1 MNKFLDKNYYLIFF
15 LSYLTII
22 VGFYFNED
30 SLGGAKHDYI
40 YHLKFVSLFKENNF
54 IDGLK
59 MFGGPNYEVRNSPFF
74 YIIYAFF
81 DNYFS
86 LETLRKFN
94 TIISLFIAI
103 AFFKCLKIR
112 FKNEKNLILSLIS
125 CFIFLSPTVRSLS
138 VWPYP
143 LLWGILFFIISL
155 FYYLLFLESKETK
168 KEIKY
173 AILTSLFI
181 ILAAYIHPPLAV
193 FNLFYLFNFYKHLKN
208 SNFFL
213 IILIN
218 ILFIIPAVIFLI
230 ENGIFFL
237 KASGADVGIGT
248 TLNFFNKIIIISTI
262 ILYFIVPI
270 LNPLKLTKEIIY
282 NLNYKKII
290 LFILITILFS
300 FFFNYKFTIIHGGGF
315 VHKFSHMIFG
325 NDIFLFVVFFISIIC
340 FYILFNNK
348 INNYIIYLLIIL
360 SNIQY
365 TIYNKYY
372 DILIVILFFIIFDI
386 DLKRRFFKEGKTLF
400 FFYFI
405 YLFYYL
411 ITVFKNDIYK
421 FIYLIN

>member
-155 FYYLLFLESKETK
+155 FYYLLFLESKKTK

-208 SNFFL
+208 SNIFL

-218 ILFIIPAVIFLI
+218 FLFIIPAVIFLI

-237 KASGADVGIGT
+237 KTSGADVGIGT

>member
-1 MNKFLDKNYYLIFF
+1 MNKFFDKNYYLIFF
-15 LSYLTII
+15 LFYLTIV

-112 FKNEKNLILSLIS
+112 FKNEKNIILSLIS

-168 KEIKY
+168 KKIKY
-173 AILTSLFI
+173 AIFTTLSI
-181 ILAAYIHPPLAV
+181 ILASYIHPPLAV
-193 FNLFYLFNFYKHLKN
+193 FNLFYLFNFYKYLKN
-208 SNFFL
+208 LKFFL

-218 ILFIIPAVIFLI
+218 ILFITPAVIFLI

-237 KASGADVGIGT
+237 KTTGADVGIGT

-270 LNPLKLTKEIIY
+270 LNPLKLTKEII
-282 NLNYKKII
+282 NSLNYKKII
-290 LFILITILFS
+290 LFILITLLFS
-300 FFFNYKFTIIHGGGF
+300 FFFNYEFTEFYGG
-315 VHKFSHMIFG
+315 
-325 NDIFLFVVFFISIIC
+325 DLF
-340 FYILFNNK
+340 
-348 INNYIIYLLIIL
+348 IN
-360 SNIQY
+360 
-365 TIYNKYY
+365 
-372 DILIVILFFIIFDI
+372 F
-386 DLKRRFFKEGKTLF
+386 RM
-400 FFYFI
+400 
-405 YLFYYL
+405 
-411 ITVFKNDIYK
+411 
-421 FIYLIN
+421 

>member
-155 FYYLLFLESKETK
+155 FYYLLFLESKKTK

-208 SNFFL
+208 SNIFL

-237 KASGADVGIGT
+237 KTSGADVGIGT

-372 DILIVILFFIIFDI
+372 DILIVILFFIISDI

>member
-1 MNKFLDKNYYLIFF
+1 MNKFFDKNYYLIFF
-15 LSYLTII
+15 LFYLTIV

-173 AILTSLFI
+173 AILTTLFI

-193 FNLFYLFNFYKHLKN
+193 FNVFYLFNFYKYLKN
-208 SNFFL
+208 LNFFL

-237 KASGADVGIGT
+237 KTTGADVGIGT
-248 TLNFFNKIIIISTI
+248 SLNFFNKIIIISTI
-262 ILYFIVPI
+262 ILYFLFPI
-270 LNPLKLTKEIIY
+270 INPFKLIKEIIH
-282 NLNYKKII
+282 NLNYRKII
-290 LFILITILFS
+290 LFILTTILLS
-300 FFFNYKFTIIHGGGF
+300 FFFNYEFTAIHGGGF
-315 VHKFSHMIFG
+315 VHKFSHMLFG
-325 NDIFLFVVFFISIIC
+325 NDIFLFVIFFISIIC

-372 DILIVILFFIIFDI
+372 DILVVILFFIISDI
-386 DLKRRFFKEGKTLF
+386 DIKKRFFEDRKILF

-411 ITVFKNDIYK
+411 VTVFKISIYK

>member
-208 SNFFL
+208 SNIFL

-237 KASGADVGIGT
+237 KTSGADVGIGT

-372 DILIVILFFIIFDI
+372 DILIVILFFIISDI

>member
-155 FYYLLFLESKETK
+155 FYYLLFLESKKTK

-208 SNFFL
+208 SN

-372 DILIVILFFIIFDI
+372 DILIVILFFIISDI

>member
-208 SNFFL
+208 SNIFL

>member
-1 MNKFLDKNYYLIFF
+1 MNKFFDKNYYLIFF
-15 LSYLTII
+15 LFYLTIV

-112 FKNEKNLILSLIS
+112 FKNEKNIILSLIS

-155 FYYLLFLESKETK
+155 FYYLLFLESKETN

-173 AILTSLFI
+173 AILTTLFI

-193 FNLFYLFNFYKHLKN
+193 FNLFYLFNFYKYLKN
-208 SNFFL
+208 SNIFL

-237 KASGADVGIGT
+237 KTTGVDVGIGT
-248 TLNFFNKIIIISTI
+248 SLNFFNKIIIISTI
-262 ILYFIVPI
+262 ILYFLFPI
-270 LNPLKLTKEIIY
+270 INPFKLIKEIIH
-282 NLNYKKII
+282 NLNHIKIL
-290 LFILITILFS
+290 LFILITILLS
-300 FFFNYKFTIIHGGGF
+300 FFFNYEFTAIHGGGF
-315 VHKFSHMIFG
+315 VHKFSHVLFG
-325 NDIFLFVVFFISIIC
+325 NDIFLFVIFFISIIC

-372 DILIVILFFIIFDI
+372 DILVVILFFIISDI
-386 DLKRRFFKEGKTLF
+386 DIKKRFFEDRKILF

-411 ITVFKNDIYK
+411 VTVFKISIYK

>member
-208 SNFFL
+208 SNIFL

-218 ILFIIPAVIFLI
+218 FLFIIPAVIFLI

-237 KASGADVGIGT
+237 KTSGADVGIGT

>member
-237 KASGADVGIGT
+237 KTSGADVGIGT

-372 DILIVILFFIIFDI
+372 DILIVILFFIISDI

>member
-1 MNKFLDKNYYLIFF
+1 MNKFFDKNYYLIFF
-15 LSYLTII
+15 LFYLTIV

-59 MFGGPNYEVRNSPFF
+59 LFGAPNYEVRNSPFF

-112 FKNEKNLILSLIS
+112 FKNEKNIILSLIS

-155 FYYLLFLESKETK
+155 FYYLLFLESKETN

-173 AILTSLFI
+173 AILTTLFI

-193 FNLFYLFNFYKHLKN
+193 FNLFYLFNFYKYLKN
-208 SNFFL
+208 SNIFL

-237 KASGADVGIGT
+237 KTTGVDVGIGT
-248 TLNFFNKIIIISTI
+248 SLNFFNKIIIISTI
-262 ILYFIVPI
+262 ILYFLFPI
-270 LNPLKLTKEIIY
+270 INPFKLIKEIIH
-282 NLNYKKII
+282 NLNHIKIL
-290 LFILITILFS
+290 LFILITILLS
-300 FFFNYKFTIIHGGGF
+300 FFFNYEFTAIHGGGF
-315 VHKFSHMIFG
+315 VHKFSHVLFG
-325 NDIFLFVVFFISIIC
+325 NDIFLFVIFFISIIC

-372 DILIVILFFIIFDI
+372 DILVVILFFIISDI
-386 DLKRRFFKEGKTLF
+386 DIKKRFFEDRKILF

-411 ITVFKNDIYK
+411 VTVFKISIYK

>member
-155 FYYLLFLESKETK
+155 FYYLLFLESKKTK

>member
-1 MNKFLDKNYYLIFF
+1 MNKFLDRNYYLIFF

-208 SNFFL
+208 SNIFL

-218 ILFIIPAVIFLI
+218 FLFIIPAVIFLI

-237 KASGADVGIGT
+237 KTSGADVGIGT

-372 DILIVILFFIIFDI
+372 DILIVILFFIISDI

>member
-237 KASGADVGIGT
+237 KTSGADVGIGT

-282 NLNYKKII
+282 NLNFKKII

-372 DILIVILFFIIFDI
+372 DILIVILFFIISDI

>member
-208 SNFFL
+208 SNIFL

-237 KASGADVGIGT
+237 KTSGADVGIGT

-282 NLNYKKII
+282 NLNFKKII

>member
-155 FYYLLFLESKETK
+155 FYYLLFLESKKTK

-208 SNFFL
+208 SNIFL

>member
-155 FYYLLFLESKETK
+155 FYYLLFLESKKTK

-208 SNFFL
+208 SNIFL

-237 KASGADVGIGT
+237 KTSGADVGIGT

>member
-155 FYYLLFLESKETK
+155 FYYLIFLESKKTK

-208 SNFFL
+208 SNIFL

-237 KASGADVGIGT
+237 KTSGADVGIGT

-372 DILIVILFFIIFDI
+372 DILIVILFFIISDI

>member
-155 FYYLLFLESKETK
+155 FYYLLFLESKKTK

-208 SNFFL
+208 SNIFL

-218 ILFIIPAVIFLI
+218 FLFIIPAVIFLI

-237 KASGADVGIGT
+237 KTSGADVGIGT

-372 DILIVILFFIIFDI
+372 DILIVILFFIISDI

>member
-1 MNKFLDKNYYLIFF
+1 MNKFFDKNYYLIFF
-15 LSYLTII
+15 LFYLTIV

-112 FKNEKNLILSLIS
+112 FKNEKNIILSLIS

-155 FYYLLFLESKETK
+155 FYYLLFLESKETN

-173 AILTSLFI
+173 AILTTLFI

-193 FNLFYLFNFYKHLKN
+193 FNLFYLFNFYKYLKN
-208 SNFFL
+208 SNIFL

-237 KASGADVGIGT
+237 KTTGVDVGIGT
-248 TLNFFNKIIIISTI
+248 SLNFFNKIIIISTI
-262 ILYFIVPI
+262 ILYFLFPI
-270 LNPLKLTKEIIY
+270 INPFKLIKEIIH
-282 NLNYKKII
+282 NLNHIKIL
-290 LFILITILFS
+290 LFILI
-300 FFFNYKFTIIHGGGF
+300 
-315 VHKFSHMIFG
+315 
-325 NDIFLFVVFFISIIC
+325 
-340 FYILFNNK
+340 
-348 INNYIIYLLIIL
+348 
-360 SNIQY
+360 Q
-365 TIYNKYY
+365 
-372 DILIVILFFIIFDI
+372 
-386 DLKRRFFKEGKTLF
+386 
-400 FFYFI
+400 
-405 YLFYYL
+405 FYYL
-411 ITVFKNDIYK
+411 FFLIMNLQQSMGGDLFISFHTYFLEMIYFFLLYFLYQLYVFIFCLITK
-421 FIYLIN
+421 LIII

>member
-1 MNKFLDKNYYLIFF
+1 MK
-15 LSYLTII
+15 T
-22 VGFYFNED
+22 
-30 SLGGAKHDYI
+30 
-40 YHLKFVSLFKENNF
+40 
-54 IDGLK
+54 
-59 MFGGPNYEVRNSPFF
+59 
-74 YIIYAFF
+74 
-81 DNYFS
+81 
-86 LETLRKFN
+86 
-94 TIISLFIAI
+94 
-103 AFFKCLKIR
+103 
-112 FKNEKNLILSLIS
+112 
-125 CFIFLSPTVRSLS
+125 
-138 VWPYP
+138 
-143 LLWGILFFIISL
+143 
-155 FYYLLFLESKETK
+155 
-168 KEIKY
+168 
-173 AILTSLFI
+173 
-181 ILAAYIHPPLAV
+181 
-193 FNLFYLFNFYKHLKN
+193 
-208 SNFFL
+208 
-213 IILIN
+213 
-218 ILFIIPAVIFLI
+218 
-230 ENGIFFL
+230 
-237 KASGADVGIGT
+237 SGADVGIGT

-325 NDIFLFVVFFISIIC
+325 NDIFLFVVFFILIIY

>member
-1 MNKFLDKNYYLIFF
+1 MNKFLDRNYYLIFF

-155 FYYLLFLESKETK
+155 FYYLLFLESKKTK

-208 SNFFL
+208 SNIFL

-237 KASGADVGIGT
+237 KTSGADVGIGT

-372 DILIVILFFIIFDI
+372 DILIVILFFIISDI

>member
-208 SNFFL
+208 SNIFL

-237 KASGADVGIGT
+237 KTSGADVGIGT

>member
-40 YHLKFVSLFKENNF
+40 YHIKFVSLFKENNF

-237 KASGADVGIGT
+237 KTSGADVGIGT

-372 DILIVILFFIIFDI
+372 DILIVILFFIISDI

>member
-208 SNFFL
+208 SNIFL

-282 NLNYKKII
+282 NLNFKKII

>member
-237 KASGADVGIGT
+237 KTSGADVGIGT

>member
-15 LSYLTII
+15 LFYLTIV

-112 FKNEKNLILSLIS
+112 FKNEKNIILSLIS

-155 FYYLLFLESKETK
+155 FYYLLFLESKETN

-173 AILTSLFI
+173 AILTTLFI

-193 FNLFYLFNFYKHLKN
+193 FNLFYLFNFYKYLKN
-208 SNFFL
+208 SNIFL

-237 KASGADVGIGT
+237 KTTGVDVGIGT
-248 TLNFFNKIIIISTI
+248 SLNFFNKIIIISTI
-262 ILYFIVPI
+262 ILYFLFPI
-270 LNPLKLTKEIIY
+270 INPFKLIKEIIH
-282 NLNYKKII
+282 NLNHIKIL
-290 LFILITILFS
+290 LFILITILLS
-300 FFFNYKFTIIHGGGF
+300 FFFNYEFTAIHGGGF
-315 VHKFSHMIFG
+315 VHKFSHVLFG
-325 NDIFLFVVFFISIIC
+325 NDIFLFVIFFISIIC

-372 DILIVILFFIIFDI
+372 DILVVILFFIISDI
-386 DLKRRFFKEGKTLF
+386 DIKKRFFEDRKILF

-411 ITVFKNDIYK
+411 VTVFKISIYK

>member
-208 SNFFL
+208 SNIFL

-218 ILFIIPAVIFLI
+218 FLFIIPAVIFLI

-237 KASGADVGIGT
+237 KTSGADVGIGT

-372 DILIVILFFIIFDI
+372 DILIVILFFIISDI

>member
-155 FYYLLFLESKETK
+155 FYYLLFLESKKTK

-208 SNFFL
+208 SNIFL

-218 ILFIIPAVIFLI
+218 FLFIIPAVIFLI

-237 KASGADVGIGT
+237 KTSGADVGIGT

-300 FFFNYKFTIIHGGGF
+300 FFFNYKFTIILGGGF

-372 DILIVILFFIIFDI
+372 DILIVILFFIISDI

>member
-40 YHLKFVSLFKENNF
+40 YHIKFVSLFKENNF

-237 KASGADVGIGT
+237 KTSGADVGIGT